1 MTMIVCHISRLVT
14 DPLELPN
21 YLDYTVTMWHFDAD
35 SSIEY
40 KGAIFHAIWEAA
52 QNPFIVV
59 YSKQWRDGRCGI
71 QKERQ
76 EYPNKSP
83 AEAFN
88 EKLNS
93 NKDNSESSEAIYK
106 MIQVTTKDTV

>member
-1 MTMIVCHISRLVT
+1 
-14 DPLELPN
+14 
-21 YLDYTVTMWHFDAD
+21 MWHFDVD

-40 KGAIFHAIWEAA
+40 KGEIFHAIWEAT
-52 QNPFIVV
+52 QNPFIAV

-71 QKERQ
+71 LKERQ

-88 EKLNS
+88 GKLSS
-93 NKDNSESSEAIYK
+93 NKDNSESSEAVFIR
-106 MIQVTTKDTV
+106 

>member
-1 MTMIVCHISRLVT
+1 
-14 DPLELPN
+14 
-21 YLDYTVTMWHFDAD
+21 MWHFDAD

-40 KGAIFHAIWEAA
+40 KGATFHAIWEVA
-52 QNPFIVV
+52 QNPFIAV

-71 QKERQ
+71 LKERQ
-76 EYPNKSP
+76 EDPNKSP

-93 NKDNSESSEAIYK
+93 NKDNSFSHQKQYLQDNSANNQRYC
-106 MIQVTTKDTV
+106 MT